1 MAMNLK
7 PSSLWDQMQMALL
20 RMFTL
25 LLGLLDG
32 VLNVHWGERL
42 LERLAHRWQARL
54 VQLDKD
60 IAHLEQERARL
71 RAQAE
76 ALAIHAAAIYLG
88 GRSLTHNELCFDPA
102 DPHDEEM
109 LDATIDL
116 LVKQRLA
123 SIEMQEIEPGHYV
136 YRLELDWMAI
146 HTRLSNAADQ
156 AGLEMEDW
164 FREGLKFID
173 EAFLSEVAP

>member
-1 MAMNLK
+1 MNLR
-7 PSSLWDQMQMALL
+7 PSSLWDQMQLTLL
-20 RMFTL
+20 QMFTL
-25 LLGLLDG
+25 LLDRLDG

-42 LERLAHRWQARL
+42 LERLAHRWQAQL

-76 ALAIHAAAIYLG
+76 ALAIHAAVIYLG
-88 GRSLTHNELCFDPA
+88 GRSLTRNELRFDPA

-123 SIEMQEIEPGHYV
+123 SIETHEIEPGHYV
-136 YRLELDWMAI
+136 YHLELDWMAI

-156 AGLEMEDW
+156 ADLEMKDW
-164 FREGLKFID
+164 FQEGLKFID
-173 EAFLSEVAP
+173 EAFLSEANP